1 MLLLLVY
8 VVNGQL
14 DDVREG
20 LSVEEDQ
27 QAGDAIFEIDGV
39 VVEEF
44 ASSDPSV
51 VLAGR
56 RDVGLCADDG
66 DGDVVGV
73 AVVAGPEQ
81 ELACVVAAG
90 RAGGEILVDVSLGA
104 GFERLARGAEPVEQL
119 NGAADAASN
128 SRYLVF

>member
-1 MLLLLVY
+1 
-8 VVNGQL
+8 
-14 DDVREG
+14 
-20 LSVEEDQ
+20 
-27 QAGDAIFEIDGV
+27 
-39 VVEEF
+39 
-44 ASSDPSV
+44 V

-66 DGDVVGV
+66 DRDVVGV

-90 RAGGEILVDVSLGA
+90 RAGGEVLVDVSLGA
-104 GFERLARGAEPVEQL
+104 GQERFSGGVEPVEQG

-128 SRYLVF
+128 DRYLVF